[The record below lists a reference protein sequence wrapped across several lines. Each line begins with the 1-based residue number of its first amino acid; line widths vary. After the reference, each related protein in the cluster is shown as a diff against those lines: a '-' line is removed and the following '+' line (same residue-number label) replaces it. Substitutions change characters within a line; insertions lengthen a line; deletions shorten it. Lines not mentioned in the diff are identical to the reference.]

1 MKPILLRDIVEL
13 LSGDI
18 ELYFNGSFIDAVN
31 LETIYGQRIII
42 NNETWLNYKV
52 ENLVSDMNIYGE
64 DAVLEIHLSECNE
77 ED

>member
-18 ELYFNGSFIDAVN
+18 ELYFKGSFIDAVN
-31 LETIYGQRIII
+31 LETIYGQKEIM
-42 NNETWLNYKV
+42 NETWLNYKV

-64 DAVLEIHLSECNE
+64 NAVLEIHLSECNE